1 MFVIFFDLCVS
12 IWISVLGGG
21 CTGCPSCRA
30 VDDKIDMEGNTERWL
45 GTGSVQY
52 LHDNW
57 HDLLILWNY
66 DY

>member
-1 MFVIFFDLCVS
+1 MS
-12 IWISVLGGG
+12 ICICVLGGA

-52 LHDNW
+52 LHDDW
-57 HDLLILWNY
+57 HDLLIM
-66 DY
+66 